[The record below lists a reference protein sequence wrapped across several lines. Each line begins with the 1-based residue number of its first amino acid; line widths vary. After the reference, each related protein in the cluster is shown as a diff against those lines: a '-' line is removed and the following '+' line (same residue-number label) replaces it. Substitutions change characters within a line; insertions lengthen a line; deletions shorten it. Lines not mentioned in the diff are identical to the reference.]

1 MGNNPFQDTAYDK
14 PSSKNK
20 KPSTSKKENDL
31 KLIEKVNLL
40 LEMGDDDEETSS
52 LIVKYT
58 KLHRVHEN
66 TKARRR
72 LEKWASMVIV
82 TYLIVVLF
90 IVLLNYISIDYGDCW
105 MNKVTMEIPDK
116 IMFTILSTTTINI
129 IGLGLIVLRGHFPN
143 KDNKEEHQ

>member
-20 KPSTSKKENDL
+20 KLSTSKKENDL